1 LKRQN
6 SAYRTRTR
14 TRRFVID
21 GQTITTT
28 SKRIVNTNL
37 EDKRF
42 CEDEQI
48 KRKAALRAFRILAK
62 QEAHQTRELNERAQ
76 QQIDIL
82 ENKMNAEFSVSLLL
96 GC

>member
-1 LKRQN
+1 MCHNTDNSVLVYYDTMSWVYVLVLITSCWLSCTYPFIYYEFQLKRQN

-42 CEDEQI
+42 CEDEQ
-48 KRKAALRAFRILAK
+48 
-62 QEAHQTRELNERAQ
+62 
-76 QQIDIL
+76 
-82 ENKMNAEFSVSLLL
+82 
-96 GC
+96 